1 MDTTEKIN
9 LGGFP
14 PIFYISKENKKKRE
28 FEQKIT
34 ENLDT
39 SSYKKLNI
47 LNIKN
52 ILKETKKNDESN

>member
-1 MDTTEKIN
+1 MDQSEKIN

-14 PIFYISKENKKKRE
+14 PILFVTKETKKKRE
-28 FEQKIT
+28 FEKKVSESI
-34 ENLDT
+34 DS

-52 ILKETKKNDESN
+52 ILNETKKNEEK